1 MRLGLFILACHMP
14 APDILSLILTTIL
27 GGGRHDSHFTD
38 KEIGLRVR
46 SDLFRVS
53 QEMGG
58 SEVCATEE
66 LVGQQLRGPQGCRPC
81 RETHA
86 DQSSLPRV

>member
-53 QEMGG
+53 QEAGG
-58 SEVCATEE
+58 I
-66 LVGQQLRGPQGCRPC
+66 RGLCYRGACGAAAEGPSGVLSMQRDS
-81 RETHA
+81 R
-86 DQSSLPRV
+86 

>member
-46 SDLFRVS
+46 SDLFRMS
-53 QEMGG
+53 QEAGG
-58 SEVCATEE
+58 IR
-66 LVGQQLRGPQGCRPC
+66 GLRYRGACGAAAEGPSGAPSMQRDS
-81 RETHA
+81 R
-86 DQSSLPRV
+86 